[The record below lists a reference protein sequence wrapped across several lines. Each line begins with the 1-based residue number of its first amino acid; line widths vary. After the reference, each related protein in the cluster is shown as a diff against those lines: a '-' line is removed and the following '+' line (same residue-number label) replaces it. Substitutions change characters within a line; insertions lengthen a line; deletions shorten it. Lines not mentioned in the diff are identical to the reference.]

1 LVNEFNEGK
10 RYNFDFDAMK
20 HDIPISI
27 TVRKPLAGVTM
38 MVQCGR
44 SELLSPAQKTPE
56 GLVFEFEVVVDL
68 SSGVPNFLGPFAQG
82 PKTARFIYVNSG
94 TYAGQ
99 HVTGWARRA
108 KISLMGVTDEQ
119 IETVLETE
127 GAMLHAEFQGIGRDG
142 GPTCATVKGVE
153 WGVVTR

>member
-1 LVNEFNEGK
+1 MVNEFNEGK

-27 TVRKPLAGVTM
+27 TVRGPLAGVTM
-38 MVQCGR
+38 MVQRGR
-44 SELLSPAQKTPE
+44 GELLPPTEKTP
-56 GLVFEFEVVVDL
+56 GALVFEFDVVVDI
-68 SSGVPNFLGPFAQG
+68 SSGEPNFLGPFAQG

-99 HVTGWARRA
+99 HITGWARRA
-108 KISLMGVTDEQ
+108 KISLMSVTGEQ
-119 IETVLETE
+119 IETVLKTE

-153 WGVVTR
+153 WRVAKT